1 MAAVMKL
8 IFLLLFS
15 FCNSPSAD
23 AISDEELENLVFQS
37 DYIALVRLAD
47 VSVDSLPYFV
57 YDLGT
62 NHYSANFETV
72 EVFKRAVSDPG
83 NSYDFVYVGYEKPG
97 KDQYRQAE
105 FCYLFLSAG
114 LPKLLQ
120 GREILNSNDLSFSRL
135 NLLKGGLIPE
145 DELKKNRLKHFIEP
159 SEFAKHAMKGHTKA
173 LKRAAKTFIAERN
186 KKNLIDKTIQ
196 ISISDWLLRFKG
208 IDGVMADS
216 CVAHIS
222 IWPGWSNYFFW
233 VNTPEGLKEYDLQ
246 ITFGKPTRLRTPA
259 FYRNQWKVDYVKE
272 SPGARE
278 SVIQHCKESRENQK
292 IDTYNNL
299 IQFRMD
305 EGRLNWSVVGAPKH
319 EDSQFDLIR
328 VKLMLQNHGDSA
340 MFVRW
345 PGNQNYGLPLIRFR
359 LEEEKTGKRHEQST
373 RDFNFPIQ
381 KPEQPENLL
390 LAAGETVSQWFS
402 ENDPFQEHSDVSA
415 IARFYDVPEGRYR
428 LVAIYKPYPEA
439 VEDSICWFPSFD
451 SLSAYAGYFF
461 NIEKELVD
469 SFKVKGEILHPSG
482 DYVNEYDQKGFY
494 HAIIRVDSGGEN
506 FGINAGME
514 IAWKILLPPG
524 VLAGDEFRPPFTYE
538 ILKPGDHVEVDLIST
553 RKGGMINTD
562 FGTFRLYGTPSRI
575 DVVKILKE

>member
-8 IFLLLFS
+8 FFLLLLS
-15 FCNSPSAD
+15 FCISPSAE

-57 YDLGT
+57 HDLGT

-72 EVFKRAVSDPG
+72 EVFKQSVSDPG
-83 NSYDFVYVGYEKPG
+83 DSYDFVYVGYEKPG

-114 LPKLLQ
+114 LPKLLH

-145 DELKKNRLKHFIEP
+145 KELKKHRLKKFVEP
-159 SEFAKHAMKGHTKA
+159 SAFAKHAMKGQTRAMKN
-173 LKRAAKTFIAERN
+173 AAKSFVSQRN
-186 KKNLIDKTIQ
+186 RQTLLDKTMHK
-196 ISISDWLLRFKG
+196 SISDWLLEFQG

-222 IWPGWSNYFFW
+222 IWPGWSNHFFW
-233 VNTPEGLKEYDLQ
+233 VNTPDGLKEYDLR
-246 ITFGKPTRLRTPA
+246 ITHGKHTRFRMPA

-278 SVIQHCKESRENQK
+278 SVIRHCKEEQQNQK

-299 IQFRMD
+299 IQFRLD

-328 VKLMLQNHGDSA
+328 VKLRLHNRSDSA
-340 MFVRW
+340 MYVRW
-345 PGNQNYGLPLIRFR
+345 PGNQNYGKPLITFV
-359 LEEEKTGKRHEQST
+359 LEEEKTNKRYFQSS
-373 RDFNFPIQ
+373 RDFNFPMGEAIPP
-381 KPEQPENLL
+381 KNHL
-390 LAAGETVSQWFS
+390 LAAGDTLSHWFS
-402 ENDPFQEHSDVSA
+402 INDPFQEYSDVTA
-415 IARFYDVPEGRYR
+415 TTKFYDVPDGRYR
-428 LVAIYKPYPEA
+428 LMANYKPHPE
-439 VEDSICWFPSFD
+439 VIEHSKCWYPSFD
-451 SLSAYAGYFF
+451 YLTAYAGYVFT
-461 NIEKELVD
+461 IEKEVID
-469 SFKVKGEILHPSG
+469 SIKVKGEILHPSG
-482 DYVNEYDQKGFY
+482 DYENEYDQKGFY
-494 HAIIRVDSGGEN
+494 HAIMRVDSGGEY

-514 IAWKILLPPG
+514 IAWKILLSPE
-524 VLAGDEFRPPFTYE
+524 VLAGDEFRPPFTHE
-538 ILKPGDHVEVDLIST
+538 ILKPGDQVEVDLIST
-553 RKGGMINTD
+553 RKGGMITTE
-562 FGTFRLYGTPSRI
+562 FGSLPLWGTPSRL
-575 DVVKILKE
+575 DVVKILKD

>member
-1 MAAVMKL
+1 MAALMKL
-8 IFLLLFS
+8 LFLLLLS
-15 FCNSPSAD
+15 FCISPSAE

-37 DYIALVRLAD
+37 DYIALVRIAD

-57 YDLGT
+57 HDLGT

-72 EVFKRAVSDPG
+72 EVFKQSVSNPG
-83 NSYDFVYVGYEKPG
+83 NSYNFVYVGYEKPG

-105 FCYLFLSAG
+105 FCYLFLSTG

-120 GREILNSNDLSFSRL
+120 GREVLNFDDLSFSRL

-145 DELKKNRLKHFIEP
+145 NELKKNRLKHFTEP

-173 LKRAAKTFIAERN
+173 LKRAAKAFIAERN
-186 KKNLIDKTIQ
+186 KKNLLDKTIQ
-196 ISISDWLLRFKG
+196 ISISEWLLRFKG

-216 CVAHIS
+216 CVAHIL
-222 IWPGWSNYFFW
+222 IWPGWSNHFFW
-233 VNTPEGLKEYDLQ
+233 VNTPDGLKEYDLR
-246 ITFGKPTRLRTPA
+246 ITHGRHTRFRMPA

-278 SVIQHCKESRENQK
+278 SVIRQCKEEHQNQK

-299 IQFRMD
+299 IQFRLD

-319 EDSQFDLIR
+319 EDSQYDLMR
-328 VKLMLQNHGDSA
+328 VKLLLYNRSDSA
-340 MFVRW
+340 MYVRW
-345 PGNQNYGLPLIRFR
+345 PGNQNYGKPLITFV
-359 LEEEKTGKRHEQST
+359 LEEEKTNKRYFQSS
-373 RDFNFPIQ
+373 RDFNFPMGEAIPP
-381 KPEQPENLL
+381 KNHL
-390 LAAGETVSQWFS
+390 LAAGDTVSHWFS
-402 ENDPFQEHSDVSA
+402 INDLFQEYSDVSA
-415 IARFYDVPEGRYR
+415 IARFYDVAEGRYR
-428 LVAIYKPYPEA
+428 LLAIYKPYPE
-439 VEDSICWFPSFD
+439 ETKDSVCWHPSFD
-451 SLSAYAGYFF
+451 SLSAYAGYVF
-461 NIEKELVD
+461 NIEKEVID

-494 HAIIRVDSGGEN
+494 HAIMRVDSGGEN
-506 FGINAGME
+506 FGITAGME
-514 IAWKILLPPG
+514 IAWKILLPPE
-524 VLAGDEFRPPFTYE
+524 VLAGDEFRPPFTHE

-575 DVVKILKE
+575 DIVKILKE